1 MESVHELVSKLDEL
15 ARLMDELLAWLEEE
29 AK

>member
-1 MESVHELVSKLDEL
+1 MESAKELVEKIDEL